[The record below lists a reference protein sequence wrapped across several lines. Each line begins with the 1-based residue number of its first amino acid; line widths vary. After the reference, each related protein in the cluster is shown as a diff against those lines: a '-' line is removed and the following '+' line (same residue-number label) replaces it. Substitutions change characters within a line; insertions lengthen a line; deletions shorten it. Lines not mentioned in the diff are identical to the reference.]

1 MWSDNETEIDLLGF
15 EHLANAV
22 ASIVRRDDLLPATIG
37 VYGDW
42 GGGKSSLLKIV
53 QKQLEEDESIIVLS
67 FNGWLFEDYENAKTA
82 LMGSILEE
90 LLNHR
95 KMLPQAKAKIKKL
108 LKRVNGFKLAAGVGK
123 IALGLSTGM
132 APMVASG
139 GLDFLSL
146 LSLVKGNSKDPK
158 FAELKDAIEEKDKK
172 EEEEEADRRRQIR
185 EFRKDFAELLD
196 ESNIKKLVV
205 IIDDLDRCLPD
216 TIIDTLEAIKLF
228 LFVKNTAF
236 ILGADEYLVK
246 YAVRKRF
253 PELPGERAEV
263 GRDYLEKLVQFP
275 VRVPPLGRAAMETYI
290 ALLFTDL
297 AAELDDEQR
306 RQARE
311 FAVKTNAENFS
322 AVNFNLTI
330 AQDLFGDRLPNTL
343 KEQLSLAGRIAPV
356 LASGLKGNPRQCKR
370 FLNTL
375 LMRLQ
380 MATFRKVEL
389 QQRVLAKLMLLEYFK
404 PESFRRLADLQSEQN
419 GQPREVT
426 LMERFARGLEEDD
439 SLSSVSDTEKREA
452 NATEKETV
460 AEQKDKTGKIS
471 TSKPTLSPPEIPES
485 PTKLE
490 GEFQL
495 WLNQPWISE
504 WLRMEPRLVGVDLRP
519 YFFFSRDLLS
529 TSLGIESNRMTQTA
543 QEILNALLN
552 ESQAVRDNA
561 LKRLESLSLSDV
573 ASLFENLSQRAQQEE
588 EYGKNNQSFQRLFD
602 LSKTR
607 KEIRGEFILFLNRL
621 SESAIQA
628 VVVLQLLGLYENSE
642 IEPAVIELLRKWEGG
657 SSNRELAKMSKTRL
671 EKITKR

>member
-1 MWSDNETEIDLLGF
+1 MWSDNETDIDLLGF

-22 ASIVRRDDLLPATIG
+22 VSIIKRDDLLPATIG

-53 QKQLEEDESIIVLS
+53 QKQLEEEEGVIVLS

-95 KMLPQAKAKIKKL
+95 KILPEVHDKIKKL

-123 IALGLSTGM
+123 IALGLSTGI
-132 APMVASG
+132 APLVASG
-139 GLDFLSL
+139 GWDFLSL
-146 LSLVKGNSKDPK
+146 FSQLKGNAKEAK
-158 FAELKDAIEEKDKK
+158 FAELKDAIEEKSKK
-172 EEEEEADRRRQIR
+172 EEEDEANRRRQIR

-196 ESNIKKLVV
+196 ESKISKLVV

-216 TIIDTLEAIKLF
+216 TIINTLEAIKLF

-236 ILGADEYLVK
+236 ILGADEFLVK

-297 AAELDDEQR
+297 APELNEEQR
-306 RQARE
+306 QQARYH
-311 FAVKTNAENFS
+311 AIKTNSENFS

-330 AQDLFGDRLPNTL
+330 AQELFGNELPNAL
-343 KEQLSLAGRIAPV
+343 KEQLTIAGRIAPV

-375 LMRLQ
+375 LMRLE
-380 MATFRKVEL
+380 MAAFRKVEL

-404 PESFRRLADLQSEQN
+404 PESFRRLADLQAEQN
-419 GQPREVT
+419 GQPREIMA
-426 LMERFARGLEEDD
+426 MERETRNQIDSETDAINEE
-439 SLSSVSDTEKREA
+439 
-452 NATEKETV
+452 NKET
-460 AEQKDKTGKIS
+460 KSGKYGESKQSESDDIKNTKLKPAPS
-471 TSKPTLSPPEIPES
+471 TSKTTP
-485 PTKLE
+485 KLD

-495 WLNQPWISE
+495 WLSQPWIDG
-504 WLRMEPRLVGVDLRP
+504 WLQMEPQLSGIDLRP

-529 TSLGIESNRMTQTA
+529 SSLGIETNRMSQAA
-543 QEILNALLN
+543 QEILTALLN
-552 ESQAVRDNA
+552 ESQAVRENA
-561 LKRLESLSLSDV
+561 LKKLENLSLGDI

-588 EYGKNNQSFQRLFD
+588 EFGKNNQAFQRLFD
-602 LSKTR
+602 LTKSR
-607 KEIRGEFILFLNRL
+607 KEIRSEFILFLNRL
-621 SESAIQA
+621 PESAIQA
-628 VVVLQLLGLYENSE
+628 VVVLQLLGLYENNQ
-642 IEPAVIELLRKWEGG
+642 IEPAVIELLEKWKV
-657 SSNRELAKMSKTRL
+657 SVNRELAKTAKTRL
-671 EKITKR
+671 EKIDRR

>member
-1 MWSDNETEIDLLGF
+1 MWSDNETEVDLLGF

-22 ASIVRRDDLLPATIG
+22 VSIVSRDDLLPATIG

-53 QKQLEEDESIIVLS
+53 QKQLEEDEAVIVLS

-95 KMLPQAKAKIKKL
+95 KILPKAKDKIKKL
-108 LKRVNGFKLAAGVGK
+108 LKRVNGFKLVAGVGK
-123 IALGLSTGM
+123 IALGLSTGI
-132 APMVASG
+132 APLAASG
-139 GLDFLSL
+139 GWDVLSL
-146 LSLVKGNSKDPK
+146 LSLVKGNSKDAK
-158 FAELKDAIEEKDKK
+158 FGELKDAIEEKNKK
-172 EEEEEADRRRQIR
+172 EEEDEADRRRQIR

-196 ESNIKKLVV
+196 ESNIKKLVI

-297 AAELDDEQR
+297 AAELDGEQR
-306 RQARE
+306 LKARE
-311 FAVKTNAENFS
+311 FAIKTNAENLS

-330 AQDLFGDRLPNTL
+330 AQELFGDRLPNTL
-343 KEQLSLAGRIAPV
+343 KEQMTLAGRIAPV

-375 LMRLQ
+375 LMRLE
-380 MATFRKVEL
+380 MAAFRKVEL

-404 PESFRRLADLQSEQN
+404 PESFRRLADLQAEQN
-419 GQPREVT
+419 GQPREIAA
-426 LMERFARGLEEDD
+426 MEQMARGRDESETDD
-439 SLSSVSDTEKREA
+439 GSGEVKRKAETDVKESSKEKKSESA
-452 NATEKETV
+452 KNISPKSETSPSEK
-460 AEQKDKTGKIS
+460 
-471 TSKPTLSPPEIPES
+471 PL
-485 PTKLE
+485 KLE

-495 WLNQPWISE
+495 WLSQPWTDD
-504 WLRMEPRLVGVDLRP
+504 WLQMEPRLAGVDLRP

-529 TSLGIESNRMTQTA
+529 TSLGIETNRMSQTA
-543 QEILNALLN
+543 QEILTALLN

-561 LKRLESLSLSDV
+561 LKRLENLSLSDI

-588 EYGKNNQSFQRLFD
+588 DYDKNNQSFQRLFD
-602 LSKTR
+602 LTKTR

-621 SESAIQA
+621 PESAIHPA
-628 VVVLQLLGLYENSE
+628 VVLQLLGLYENNE
-642 IEPAVIELLRKWEGG
+642 IEPAVVEILQKWQG
-657 SSNRELAKMSKTRL
+657 SSNNRELAKMSKTRL
-671 EKITKR
+671 EKIMVR

>member
-1 MWSDNETEIDLLGF
+1 MWSDNETDIDLLGF

-22 ASIVRRDDLLPATIG
+22 VSIIKRDDLLPATIG

-53 QKQLEEDESIIVLS
+53 QKQLEEEEGVIVLS

-95 KMLPQAKAKIKKL
+95 KILPEVHDKIKKL

-123 IALGLSTGM
+123 IALGLSTGI
-132 APMVASG
+132 APLVASG
-139 GLDFLSL
+139 GWDFLSIFSQL
-146 LSLVKGNSKDPK
+146 KGNAKDAK
-158 FAELKDAIEEKDKK
+158 FAELKDAIEEKNKK
-172 EEEEEADRRRQIR
+172 EEEEEANRRRQIR

-196 ESNIKKLVV
+196 ESKISKLVI

-236 ILGADEYLVK
+236 ILGADEFLVK

-297 AAELDDEQR
+297 APELNAEQR
-306 RQARE
+306 RQARDH
-311 FAVKTNAENFS
+311 AIKTNSENFS
-322 AVNFNLTI
+322 SVNFNLTI
-330 AQDLFGDRLPNTL
+330 AQELFGNELPNAL
-343 KEQLSLAGRIAPV
+343 KEQLTIAARIAPV

-375 LMRLQ
+375 LMRLE
-380 MATFRKVEL
+380 MAAFRKVEL

-404 PESFRRLADLQSEQN
+404 PESFRRLADLQAEQN
-419 GQPREVT
+419 GQPREIVA
-426 LMERFARGLEEDD
+426 MERAAKNQFDSETDKSNEENSETKSGKKGESKQSKSDD
-439 SLSSVSDTEKREA
+439 IKNTKLKSA
-452 NATEKETV
+452 P
-460 AEQKDKTGKIS
+460 S
-471 TSKPTLSPPEIPES
+471 TSETKP
-485 PTKLE
+485 KLD

-495 WLNQPWISE
+495 WLSQPWIDG
-504 WLRMEPRLVGVDLRP
+504 WLQMEPQLSGIDLRP

-529 TSLGIESNRMTQTA
+529 SSLGIETNRMSQTA
-543 QEILNALLN
+543 QEILTALLN

-561 LKRLESLSLSDV
+561 LKKLENLSLGDI

-588 EYGKNNQSFQRLFD
+588 EYGKNNQAFQRLFD
-602 LSKTR
+602 LTKAR
-607 KEIRGEFILFLNRL
+607 KEIRSEFILFLNRL
-621 SESAIQA
+621 PESAIQA
-628 VVVLQLLGLYENSE
+628 VVVLQLLGLYESNE
-642 IEPAVIELLRKWEGG
+642 IESAVIELLEKWKISG
-657 SSNRELAKMSKTRL
+657 NRELAKTAETRL
-671 EKITKR
+671 EKIERR

>member
-53 QKQLEEDESIIVLS
+53 QKQLEEDNGVIVLS

-90 LLNHR
+90 LLSHR
-95 KMLPQAKAKIKKL
+95 KILPEVKDKIKKL
-108 LKRVNGFKLAAGVGK
+108 LKRVNGFKLVAGVGK

-132 APMVASG
+132 APLVASG
-139 GLDFLSL
+139 GWDFLSL
-146 LSLVKGNSKDPK
+146 LSLVKGNSKDAK

-172 EEEEEADRRRQIR
+172 EEEDEADRRRQIR

-196 ESNIKKLVV
+196 ESKIKKLVV

-330 AQDLFGDRLPNTL
+330 AQDLFGNRLPNTL

-404 PESFRRLADLQSEQN
+404 PESFRRLADLQAEQN
-419 GQPREVT
+419 GQPRQIAE
-426 LMERFARGLEEDD
+426 MERLARGLNDD
-439 SLSSVSDTEKREA
+439 VESSAGNTEKRK
-452 NATEKETV
+452 TEKVEKEFG
-460 AEQKDKTGKIS
+460 AEQKEKASKTA
-471 TSKPTLSPPEIPES
+471 TPKPVLPSSEK

-495 WLNQPWISE
+495 WLNQPWTDD
-504 WLRMEPRLVGVDLRP
+504 WLRMEPQLAGIDLRP
-519 YFFFSRDLLS
+519 YFFFSRDVLS
-529 TSLGIESNRMTQTA
+529 SSLGIEGNRMSQTA
-543 QEILNALLN
+543 QEILTALLN

-588 EYGKNNQSFQRLFD
+588 EFGKNNQSFQRLFD
-602 LSKTR
+602 LSKIR
-607 KEIRGEFILFLNRL
+607 KDIRGEFIIFLHRL
-621 SESAIQA
+621 SESAVHA
-628 VVVLQLLGLYENSE
+628 VVVLQLLGLYEGNQV
-642 IEPAVIELLRKWEGG
+642 EPAAVELLQKWEGSG
-657 SSNRELAKMSKTRL
+657 NRELARISKTRL
-671 EKITKR
+671 EKITTR

>member
-1 MWSDNETEIDLLGF
+1 MWSDNETDVDLLGF

-22 ASIVRRDDLLPATIG
+22 VSIIKRNDLLPATIG

-53 QKQLEEDESIIVLS
+53 QKQLEEDEGVIVLS

-95 KMLPQAKAKIKKL
+95 KILPEVHDKIKKL

-123 IALGLSTGM
+123 IAFGLSTGI
-132 APMVASG
+132 APLVASG
-139 GLDFLSL
+139 GWDFLSL
-146 LSLVKGNSKDPK
+146 FSQLKGNAKEAK
-158 FAELKDAIEEKDKK
+158 FTELKDALEEKNKK
-172 EEEEEADRRRQIR
+172 EEEEEANRRRQIR
-185 EFRKDFAELLD
+185 EFRKDFADLLE
-196 ESNIKKLVV
+196 ESNVSKLVV

-297 AAELDDEQR
+297 ALELSEDQR
-306 RQARE
+306 HQARE
-311 FAVKTNAENFS
+311 HAIKTNSENLSAVK
-322 AVNFNLTI
+322 FNLTI
-330 AQDLFGDRLPNTL
+330 AQELYGEALPDAL
-343 KEQLSLAGRIAPV
+343 KEQLTIAGRIAPV

-375 LMRLQ
+375 LMRLE

-404 PESFRRLADLQSEQN
+404 PESFRRLADLQTEQN
-419 GQPREVT
+419 GQPREIT
-426 LMERFARGLEEDD
+426 AMERAARNQNE
-439 SLSSVSDTEKREA
+439 S
-452 NATEKETV
+452 ETV
-460 AEQKDKTGKIS
+460 GVDKEEGKPKSNEKKIS
-471 TSKPTLSPPEIPES
+471 NESDADDGKNTSLKSTPSTPEIKP
-485 PTKLE
+485 KLE

-495 WLNQPWISE
+495 WLSQPWIDE
-504 WLRMEPRLVGVDLRP
+504 WLQMEPRLSDVDLRP

-529 TSLGIESNRMTQTA
+529 SSLGVETNRMSQTA
-543 QEILNALLN
+543 QEILTALLN

-561 LKRLESLSLSDV
+561 FKKLENISLGDV

-588 EYGKNNQSFQRLFD
+588 EYGKNNQAFQRLFD
-602 LSKTR
+602 LTKTR
-607 KEIRGEFILFLNRL
+607 KEIRSEFILFLKRL
-621 SESAIQA
+621 PESAIQA
-628 VVVLQLLGLYENSE
+628 VVVLQLLGLYENNE
-642 IEPAVIELLRKWEGG
+642 IEPAVIELLEKWNVGG
-657 SSNRELAKMSKTRL
+657 NRELAKTAKTRL
-671 EKITKR
+671 EKINRR

>member
-439 SLSSVSDTEKREA
+439 SPSSVSDTEKREA

-529 TSLGIESNRMTQTA
+529 TSLGIESNRMSQTA

-642 IEPAVIELLRKWEGG
+642 IEPAVIELLRKWEG

>member
-22 ASIVRRDDLLPATIG
+22 VSIVRRDDLLPATIG

-53 QKQLEEDESIIVLS
+53 QKQLEEDEAVIVLS

-95 KMLPQAKAKIKKL
+95 KILPKAKEKIKKL
-108 LKRVNGFKLAAGVGK
+108 LKRVNGFKLVAGVGK
-123 IALGLSTGM
+123 IALGLSTGV
-132 APMVASG
+132 APLAASG
-139 GLDFLSL
+139 GWDFLSL
-146 LSLVKGNSKDPK
+146 LSLVKGNAKDAK
-158 FAELKDAIEEKDKK
+158 FAELKDAIEEKNKK
-172 EEEEEADRRRQIR
+172 EEEDEADRRRQIR

-297 AAELDDEQR
+297 AAELDEEQR

-311 FAVKTNAENFS
+311 FAIKTNSENLS
-322 AVNFNLTI
+322 AINFNLTI
-330 AQDLFGDRLPNTL
+330 AQELFGDRLPNTL
-343 KEQLSLAGRIAPV
+343 KEQLTLAGRIAPV

-375 LMRLQ
+375 LMRLE
-380 MATFRKVEL
+380 MAAFRKVEL

-419 GQPREVT
+419 GQPREIAA
-426 LMERFARGLEEDD
+426 MEQTARGRDESETDNGSGGKERKATAD
-439 SLSSVSDTEKREA
+439 VKESSKEK
-452 NATEKETV
+452 K
-460 AEQKDKTGKIS
+460 S
-471 TSKPTLSPPEIPES
+471 ES
-485 PTKLE
+485 PKDISPKSASATPEKPPKLE

-495 WLNQPWISE
+495 WLSQPWTDD
-504 WLRMEPRLVGVDLRP
+504 WLQMEPRLAGIDLRP

-529 TSLGIESNRMTQTA
+529 TSLGIETNRMSQTA
-543 QEILNALLN
+543 QEILTALLN

-561 LKRLESLSLSDV
+561 LKRLENLSLSDI

-588 EYGKNNQSFQRLFD
+588 DYGKNNQSFQRLFD
-602 LSKTR
+602 LTKTR

-621 SESAIQA
+621 PESAIHA
-628 VVVLQLLGLYENSE
+628 VVVLQLLGLYENNQQ
-642 IEPAVIELLRKWEGG
+642 IESAVIELLQKWE
-657 SSNRELAKMSKTRL
+657 SSGNRDLAKIAGKRL
-671 EKITKR
+671 EKISER

>member
-22 ASIVRRDDLLPATIG
+22 VSIVRRDDLLPATIG

-53 QKQLEEDESIIVLS
+53 QKQLEEDEAVIVLS

-95 KMLPQAKAKIKKL
+95 KILPKAKDKIKKL

-123 IALGLSTGM
+123 IALGLSTGV
-132 APMVASG
+132 APLVASG
-139 GLDFLSL
+139 GWDFLSL
-146 LSLVKGNSKDPK
+146 LSLVKGNSKDAK

-185 EFRKDFAELLD
+185 EFRTDFAELLD
-196 ESNIKKLVV
+196 EASIKKLVV

-297 AAELDDEQR
+297 AAELSDEQR
-306 RQARE
+306 HQARE
-311 FAVKTNAENFS
+311 YAIKTNSENLS

-330 AQDLFGDRLPNTL
+330 AQELFGDRLPNTL
-343 KEQLSLAGRIAPV
+343 KEQLTLAGRIAPV

-375 LMRLQ
+375 LMRLE
-380 MATFRKVEL
+380 MAAFRKVEL

-404 PESFRRLADLQSEQN
+404 PESFRRLADLQAEQN
-419 GQPREVT
+419 GQPREIT
-426 LMERFARGLEEDD
+426 AMEQLALGGQDELGTGEGDE
-439 SLSSVSDTEKREA
+439 EKRIAEA
-452 NATEKETV
+452 DVKNSSKEK
-460 AEQKDKTGKIS
+460 KS
-471 TSKPTLSPPEIPES
+471 ES
-485 PTKLE
+485 PKNTSPKSASATPEKPPKLE

-495 WLNQPWISE
+495 WLSQPWTDD
-504 WLRMEPRLVGVDLRP
+504 WLQMEPRLAGIDLRP

-529 TSLGIESNRMTQTA
+529 TSLGIETNRMSQTA
-543 QEILNALLN
+543 QEILTALLN

-561 LKRLESLSLSDV
+561 LKKLENLSLSDI

-588 EYGKNNQSFQRLFD
+588 DYGKNNQSFQRLFD
-602 LSKTR
+602 LTKAR

-621 SESAIQA
+621 PELAIHA
-628 VVVLQLLGLYENSE
+628 VVVLQLLGLYENNQQ
-642 IEPAVIELLRKWEGG
+642 IEPAVIELLQKWEG
-657 SSNRELAKMSKTRL
+657 SNSRELAKISKTRL
-671 EKITKR
+671 EKIMER

>member
-1 MWSDNETEIDLLGF
+1 MWSDNETDIDLLGF

-22 ASIVRRDDLLPATIG
+22 VSIVKRDDLLPATIG

-53 QKQLEEDESIIVLS
+53 QKQLEEEEGVIVLS

-95 KMLPQAKAKIKKL
+95 KILPEVHDKIKKL

-123 IALGLSTGM
+123 IALGLSTGI
-132 APMVASG
+132 APLVASG
-139 GLDFLSL
+139 GWDFLSL
-146 LSLVKGNSKDPK
+146 FSQLKGNAKEAK
-158 FAELKDAIEEKDKK
+158 FAELKDAIEEKSKK
-172 EEEEEADRRRQIR
+172 EEEDEANRRRQIR

-196 ESNIKKLVV
+196 ESKISKLVV

-236 ILGADEYLVK
+236 ILGADEFLVK

-297 AAELDDEQR
+297 APELNEEQR
-306 RQARE
+306 QQARDH
-311 FAVKTNAENFS
+311 AIKTNSENFS

-330 AQDLFGDRLPNTL
+330 AQELFGSELPNAL
-343 KEQLSLAGRIAPV
+343 KEQLTIAGRIAPV

-375 LMRLQ
+375 LMRLE
-380 MATFRKVEL
+380 MAAFRKVEL

-404 PESFRRLADLQSEQN
+404 PESFRRLADLQAEQN
-419 GQPREVT
+419 GQPREIVA
-426 LMERFARGLEEDD
+426 MERAARNQIDSETDASNEENRETKSGKNGESKQSESDD
-439 SLSSVSDTEKREA
+439 IKNTKLKPA
-452 NATEKETV
+452 P
-460 AEQKDKTGKIS
+460 S
-471 TSKPTLSPPEIPES
+471 TSETTP
-485 PTKLE
+485 KLD

-495 WLNQPWISE
+495 WLSQPWIDD
-504 WLRMEPRLVGVDLRP
+504 WLQMEPRLSEIDMRP

-529 TSLGIESNRMTQTA
+529 SSLGIETNRMSQAA
-543 QEILNALLN
+543 QEILTALLN
-552 ESQAVRDNA
+552 ESQAVRENA
-561 LKRLESLSLSDV
+561 LKKLENLSLGDI

-588 EYGKNNQSFQRLFD
+588 EYGKNNQAFQRLFD
-602 LSKTR
+602 LTKSR
-607 KEIRGEFILFLNRL
+607 KEIRSEFILFLNRL
-621 SESAIQA
+621 PESAIQA
-628 VVVLQLLGLYENSE
+628 VVVLQLLGLYENNE
-642 IEPAVIELLRKWEGG
+642 IEPAVIELLEKWKVSG
-657 SSNRELAKMSKTRL
+657 NRELAKTAKMRL
-671 EKITKR
+671 EKIERR

>member
-22 ASIVRRDDLLPATIG
+22 VSIVKRNDLLPATIG

-53 QKQLEEDESIIVLS
+53 EKQLEEEEGVIVLS

-95 KMLPQAKAKIKKL
+95 KVLPKVHDKIKKL

-123 IALGLSTGM
+123 IALGLSTGI
-132 APMVASG
+132 APLAASG
-139 GLDFLSL
+139 GWDVLSL
-146 LSLVKGNSKDPK
+146 FSLLKGNAKDAK
-158 FAELKDAIEEKDKK
+158 FAELKDAIEEKNKK
-172 EEEEEADRRRQIR
+172 EEEDEADRRRQIR

-196 ESNIKKLVV
+196 ESKINKLVV

-216 TIIDTLEAIKLF
+216 TIINTLEAIKLF

-297 AAELDDEQR
+297 ATELSEDQR
-306 RQARE
+306 RQARDH
-311 FAVKTNAENFS
+311 AIKTNSENLS

-330 AQDLFGDRLPNTL
+330 AQELFGDGLPNTL
-343 KEQLSLAGRIAPV
+343 KEQLTIAGRISPV

-375 LMRLQ
+375 LMRLE
-380 MATFRKVEL
+380 MAAFRNVEL

-404 PESFRRLADLQSEQN
+404 PESFRRLADLQTEQN
-419 GQPREVT
+419 GQPREIAA
-426 LMERFARGLEEDD
+426 MERAARNQDDFETDLNSEEKGKTK
-439 SLSSVSDTEKREA
+439 SGEKVQS
-452 NATEKETV
+452 KESESGTI
-460 AEQKDKTGKIS
+460 KNTK
-471 TSKPTLSPPEIPES
+471 SKPARSAPEITP
-485 PTKLE
+485 KLE

-495 WLNQPWISE
+495 WLSQPWIDD
-504 WLRMEPRLVGVDLRP
+504 WLQMEPRLGGIDLRP

-529 TSLGIESNRMTQTA
+529 SSLGIETNRMSQTA
-543 QEILNALLN
+543 QELLNALLN

-561 LKRLESLSLSDV
+561 LKKLENLSLGDI
-573 ASLFENLSQRAQQEE
+573 ASLFENLSQRAQQGE
-588 EYGKNNQSFQRLFD
+588 EYGKNNQSFQRLFE
-602 LSKTR
+602 LTRTR
-607 KEIRGEFILFLNRL
+607 KEIRSEFLLFLNRL
-621 SESAIQA
+621 PESAIQA
-628 VVVLQLLGLYENSE
+628 VVVLQLLGLYENNK
-642 IEPAVIELLRKWEGG
+642 IEPAVIELLQKWGASG
-657 SSNRELAKMSKTRL
+657 NRELAKTAKSRL
-671 EKITKR
+671 EKINGR

>member
-22 ASIVRRDDLLPATIG
+22 VSVVRRDDLLPATIG

-53 QKQLEEDESIIVLS
+53 QKQMEEDEGVIVLS

-95 KMLPQAKAKIKKL
+95 KILPKAKETIKKL

-123 IALGLSTGM
+123 IALGLSTGI
-132 APMVASG
+132 APLVASG
-139 GLDFLSL
+139 GWDFLSL
-146 LSLVKGNSKDPK
+146 FSLVRGNAKDAK
-158 FAELKDAIEEKDKK
+158 IAELKEAIEEKSKK

-196 ESNIKKLVV
+196 ESNIKKLVI

-297 AAELDDEQR
+297 ADELSEKQR
-306 RQARE
+306 VEARQH
-311 FAVKTNAENFS
+311 AVKTNSENLA
-322 AVNFNLTI
+322 AVGFNLTI
-330 AQDLFGDRLPNTL
+330 AQELFAEHLPNTL
-343 KEQLSLAGRIAPV
+343 KEQLILAARIAPV

-375 LMRLQ
+375 LMRLG
-380 MATFRKVEL
+380 MASFRKIEL

-404 PESFRRLADLQSEQN
+404 PESFRRLADLQTEQN
-419 GQPREVT
+419 GKPNELVA
-426 LMERFARGLEEDD
+426 MEREAREQNESETVIDAKEKGEAKTNAKGLFKEEKTSEDD
-439 SLSSVSDTEKREA
+439 KKIGSKSVPSASEKM
-452 NATEKETV
+452 
-460 AEQKDKTGKIS
+460 
-471 TSKPTLSPPEIPES
+471 P
-485 PTKLE
+485 KLE
-490 GEFQL
+490 SEFQI
-495 WLNQPWISE
+495 WLSQPWTLD
-504 WLRMEPRLVGVDLRP
+504 WLQTEPQLSGIDLRP

-529 TSLGIESNRMTQTA
+529 SSVGIENNRMSQTA
-543 QEILNALLN
+543 QEILTALLN

-561 LKRLESLSLSDV
+561 LKRLENLSLGDI
-573 ASLFENLSQRAQQEE
+573 ASLFENLSQRAQLEE
-588 EYGKNNQSFQRLFD
+588 DYGKNNQPFQRLLD
-602 LSKTR
+602 IAKIR
-607 KEIRGEFILFLNRL
+607 KEIRGEFIQFLYRL
-621 SESAIQA
+621 PESAIQA
-628 VVVLQLLGLYENSE
+628 VVVLQLLMMYEDNE
-642 IEPAVIELLRKWEGG
+642 VEPATVKLLQKWAASG
-657 SSNRELAKMSKTRL
+657 NRELSKIAKTRIDKL
-671 EKITKR
+671 LKR

>member
-1 MWSDNETEIDLLGF
+1 MWSDNETEVDLLGF

-22 ASIVRRDDLLPATIG
+22 VSIVSRDDLLPATIG

-53 QKQLEEDESIIVLS
+53 QKQLEEDEAVIVLS

-95 KMLPQAKAKIKKL
+95 KILPKAKEKIKKL
-108 LKRVNGFKLAAGVGK
+108 LKRVNGFKLVAGVGK
-123 IALGLSTGM
+123 IALGLSTGI
-132 APMVASG
+132 APLAASG
-139 GLDFLSL
+139 GWDVLSL
-146 LSLVKGNSKDPK
+146 LSLVKGNSKDAK
-158 FAELKDAIEEKDKK
+158 FGELKDAIEEKNKK
-172 EEEEEADRRRQIR
+172 EEEDEADRRRQIR

-196 ESNIKKLVV
+196 ESNIKKLVI

-297 AAELDDEQR
+297 AAELDDKQR

-311 FAVKTNAENFS
+311 FAIKTNAENLS

-330 AQDLFGDRLPNTL
+330 AQELFGDRLPNTL
-343 KEQLSLAGRIAPV
+343 KEQLTLAGRIAPV

-375 LMRLQ
+375 LMRLE
-380 MATFRKVEL
+380 MAAFRKVEL

-404 PESFRRLADLQSEQN
+404 PESFRRLADLQAEQN
-419 GQPREVT
+419 GQPREIAA
-426 LMERFARGLEEDD
+426 MEQMARGRDESEPDD
-439 SLSSVSDTEKREA
+439 GSGEVKRKAETDVKESSKEKKTESAKNISPKSE
-452 NATEKETV
+452 TSPSEK
-460 AEQKDKTGKIS
+460 
-471 TSKPTLSPPEIPES
+471 PL
-485 PTKLE
+485 KLE

-495 WLNQPWISE
+495 WLSQPWTDD
-504 WLRMEPRLVGVDLRP
+504 WLQMEPWLAGVDLRP

-529 TSLGIESNRMTQTA
+529 TSLGIETNRMSQTA
-543 QEILNALLN
+543 QEILTALLN

-561 LKRLESLSLSDV
+561 LKRLENLSLSDI

-588 EYGKNNQSFQRLFD
+588 DYGKNNQSFQRLFD
-602 LSKTR
+602 LTKTR

-621 SESAIQA
+621 PESAIHPA
-628 VVVLQLLGLYENSE
+628 VVLQLLGLYENNE
-642 IEPAVIELLRKWEGG
+642 IEPAVVEILQKWQG
-657 SSNRELAKMSKTRL
+657 SSNNRELAKMSKTRL
-671 EKITKR
+671 EKIMVR

>member
-1 MWSDNETEIDLLGF
+1 MWSDNETEVDLLGF

-22 ASIVRRDDLLPATIG
+22 VSIVRRDDLLPATIG

-53 QKQLEEDESIIVLS
+53 QKQLEEDEAVIVLS

-95 KMLPQAKAKIKKL
+95 KILPQAKDKIKKL
-108 LKRVNGFKLAAGVGK
+108 LKRVNGFKLVAGVGK
-123 IALGLSTGM
+123 LALGLSTGI
-132 APMVASG
+132 APLAASG
-139 GLDFLSL
+139 GWDFLSL
-146 LSLVKGNSKDPK
+146 LSLVKDNAKDAK
-158 FAELKDAIEEKDKK
+158 FAGLKDAIEEKNKK
-172 EEEEEADRRRQIR
+172 EEEDEADRRRQIR

-297 AAELDDEQR
+297 AAELGDEQR

-311 FAVKTNAENFS
+311 YAIKTNSENLS
-322 AVNFNLTI
+322 AVNFNLTT
-330 AQDLFGDRLPNTL
+330 AQELFGDRLPNTL
-343 KEQLSLAGRIAPV
+343 KEQLTLAGRIAPV

-375 LMRLQ
+375 LMRLE
-380 MATFRKVEL
+380 MAAFRKVGL

-404 PESFRRLADLQSEQN
+404 PESFRRLADLQAEQN
-419 GQPREVT
+419 GQPREIT
-426 LMERFARGLEEDD
+426 AMEQLARGRDEFETDD
-439 SLSSVSDTEKREA
+439 ESDEEKRKTEA
-452 NATEKETV
+452 DVKDSSKEK
-460 AEQKDKTGKIS
+460 KS
-471 TSKPTLSPPEIPES
+471 ES
-485 PTKLE
+485 PKNISPKSAPSVPEKAPKLE

-495 WLNQPWISE
+495 WLSQPWTDD
-504 WLRMEPRLVGVDLRP
+504 WLQMEPQLAGIDLRP

-529 TSLGIESNRMTQTA
+529 TSLGIETNRMSQTA
-543 QEILNALLN
+543 QEILTALLN

-561 LKRLESLSLSDV
+561 LKKLENLSLSDI

-588 EYGKNNQSFQRLFD
+588 DYGKNNQSFQRLFD
-602 LSKTR
+602 LTKAR

-621 SESAIQA
+621 PESAIHA
-628 VVVLQLLGLYENSE
+628 VVVLQLLGLYENNQQ
-642 IEPAVIELLRKWEGG
+642 IESAVIELLQKWEGSG
-657 SSNRELAKMSKTRL
+657 NRDLAKIAGKRL
-671 EKITKR
+671 EKISER

>member
-22 ASIVRRDDLLPATIG
+22 VSIVRRDDLLPATIG

-53 QKQLEEDESIIVLS
+53 QKQLEEDEAVIVLS

-95 KMLPQAKAKIKKL
+95 KILPKAKEKIKNL
-108 LKRVNGFKLAAGVGK
+108 LKRVNGFKLVAGVGK
-123 IALGLSTGM
+123 IALGLSTGV
-132 APMVASG
+132 APLAASG
-139 GLDFLSL
+139 GWDFLSL
-146 LSLVKGNSKDPK
+146 LSLVKGNAKDAK
-158 FAELKDAIEEKDKK
+158 FAELKDAIEEKNKK
-172 EEEEEADRRRQIR
+172 EEEDEADRRRQIR

-297 AAELDDEQR
+297 AAELDEEQR

-311 FAVKTNAENFS
+311 FAIKTNSENLS

-330 AQDLFGDRLPNTL
+330 AQELFGDRLPNTL
-343 KEQLSLAGRIAPV
+343 KEQLTLAGRISPV

-375 LMRLQ
+375 LMRLE
-380 MATFRKVEL
+380 MAAFRKVEL

-419 GQPREVT
+419 GQPREIAA
-426 LMERFARGLEEDD
+426 MEQAARGRDESETDNESGGEERKAAADVKE
-439 SLSSVSDTEKREA
+439 SSKEK
-452 NATEKETV
+452 K
-460 AEQKDKTGKIS
+460 S
-471 TSKPTLSPPEIPES
+471 ES
-485 PTKLE
+485 PKDISPKSAPATPEKPPKLE

-495 WLNQPWISE
+495 WLSQPWTDD
-504 WLRMEPRLVGVDLRP
+504 WLQMEPRLAGIDLRP

-529 TSLGIESNRMTQTA
+529 TSLGIETNRMSQTA
-543 QEILNALLN
+543 QEILTALLN

-561 LKRLESLSLSDV
+561 LKRLENLSLSDI

-588 EYGKNNQSFQRLFD
+588 DYGKNNQSFQRLFD
-602 LSKTR
+602 LTKTR

-621 SESAIQA
+621 PESAIHA
-628 VVVLQLLGLYENSE
+628 VVVLQLLGLYENNQQ
-642 IEPAVIELLRKWEGG
+642 IESAVIELLQKWE
-657 SSNRELAKMSKTRL
+657 SSGNRDLAKIAGKRL
-671 EKITKR
+671 EKISER

>member
-22 ASIVRRDDLLPATIG
+22 VSIVRRDDLLPATIG

-53 QKQLEEDESIIVLS
+53 QKQLEEDEAVIVLS

-95 KMLPQAKAKIKKL
+95 KILPKAKEKIKNL
-108 LKRVNGFKLAAGVGK
+108 LKRVNGFKLVAGVGK
-123 IALGLSTGM
+123 IALGLSTGV
-132 APMVASG
+132 APLAASG
-139 GLDFLSL
+139 GWDFLSL
-146 LSLVKGNSKDPK
+146 LSLVKGNAKDAK
-158 FAELKDAIEEKDKK
+158 FAELKDAIEEKNKK
-172 EEEEEADRRRQIR
+172 EEEDEADRRRQIR

-297 AAELDDEQR
+297 AAELDEEQR

-311 FAVKTNAENFS
+311 FAIKTNSENLS

-330 AQDLFGDRLPNTL
+330 AQELFGDRLPNTL
-343 KEQLSLAGRIAPV
+343 KEQLTLAGRISPV

-375 LMRLQ
+375 LMRLE
-380 MATFRKVEL
+380 MAAFRKVEL

-419 GQPREVT
+419 GQPREIAA
-426 LMERFARGLEEDD
+426 MEQAARGRDESETDNESGGEERKAAADVKE
-439 SLSSVSDTEKREA
+439 SSKEK
-452 NATEKETV
+452 K
-460 AEQKDKTGKIS
+460 S
-471 TSKPTLSPPEIPES
+471 EIPKDIS
-485 PTKLE
+485 PKSAPATPEKPPKLE

-495 WLNQPWISE
+495 WLSQPWTDD
-504 WLRMEPRLVGVDLRP
+504 WLQMEPRLAGIDLRP

-529 TSLGIESNRMTQTA
+529 TSLGIETNRMSQTA
-543 QEILNALLN
+543 QEILTALLN

-561 LKRLESLSLSDV
+561 LKRLENLSLSDI

-588 EYGKNNQSFQRLFD
+588 DYGKNNQSFQRLFD
-602 LSKTR
+602 LTKTR

-621 SESAIQA
+621 PESAIHA
-628 VVVLQLLGLYENSE
+628 VVVLQLLGLYENNQQ
-642 IEPAVIELLRKWEGG
+642 IESAVIELLQKWE
-657 SSNRELAKMSKTRL
+657 SSGNRDLAKIAGKRL
-671 EKITKR
+671 EKISER